1 MHFSVKEVK
10 KSPMMIAIRI
20 AIALLL
26 IKGFGKLKMSCKIV
40 FT

>member
-10 KSPMMIAIRI
+10 KSMMIARI

-26 IKGFGKLKMSCKIV
+26 IKGFGKLKMSYKIV
-40 FT
+40 FA